1 MNVFFPD
8 LRHWHM
14 ACLAGLLAV
23 LCALPVRA
31 EVINIDN
38 AELARL
44 MAKGVPIID
53 IRTAGEWN
61 STGVIAGSKLLTF
74 FDERGNANPAQW
86 LATAKTIAKTN
97 QPVILICR
105 SGNRT
110 SAVTQFLSA
119 QAGYATVYNVSSGLI
134 GWLGENRPVV
144 PASKAL
150 TCLPGNPC

>member
-1 MNVFFPD
+1 MKPATFSTSRSARLIVP
-8 LRHWHM
+8 L
-14 ACLAGLLAV
+14 LAGLIAWP
-23 LCALPVRA
+23 ASA

-44 MAKGVPIID
+44 AAKSVPVID

-110 SAVTQFLSA
+110 RAATQFLSG
-119 QAGYATVYNVSSGLI
+119 QVGYKTVYNVTHGI
-134 GWLGENRPVV
+134 NGWMAEKRAIV
-144 PASKAL
+144 PPTQAM
-150 TCLPGNPC
+150 TCAPGVPC